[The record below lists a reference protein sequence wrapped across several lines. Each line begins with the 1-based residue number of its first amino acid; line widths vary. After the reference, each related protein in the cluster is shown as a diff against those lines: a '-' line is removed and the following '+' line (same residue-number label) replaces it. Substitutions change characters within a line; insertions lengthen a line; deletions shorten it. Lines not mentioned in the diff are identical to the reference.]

1 MPSAAG
7 MVRISHE
14 EDGVQDSIFALLK
27 ATGIQFDDKVRPK
40 LQEGAELRET
50 IGKERRVGRVRN

>member
-1 MPSAAG
+1 

-50 IGKERRVGRVRN
+50 SGKERRVGRVRN